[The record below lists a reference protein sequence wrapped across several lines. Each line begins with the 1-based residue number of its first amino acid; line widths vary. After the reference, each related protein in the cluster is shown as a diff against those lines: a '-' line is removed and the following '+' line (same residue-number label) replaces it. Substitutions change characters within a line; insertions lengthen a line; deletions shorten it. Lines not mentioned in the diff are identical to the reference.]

1 MPEYVKSSTVAVDE
15 FLQLKLLSG
24 DLAMQKSITG
34 SGSEAKAAMMKSK
47 TTNRTA
53 TLLIIVSEWNLTIF
67 CSINIWK
74 VVSKRIGWLFWLKL
88 STHWWLKLLSWGESS
103 GLRSHN
109 WRLFFS
115 ICLIN
120 YWALHQFIRVHIFFG
135 NFALEKREDTLIS
148 WII

>member
-53 TLLIIVSEWNLTIF
+53 TLLIIVFWNDM
-67 CSINIWK
+67 
-74 VVSKRIGWLFWLKL
+74 
-88 STHWWLKLLSWGESS
+88 LLS
-103 GLRSHN
+103 
-109 WRLFFS
+109 FAAS
-115 ICLIN
+115 I
-120 YWALHQFIRVHIFFG
+120 YGR
-135 NFALEKREDTLIS
+135 
-148 WII
+148 